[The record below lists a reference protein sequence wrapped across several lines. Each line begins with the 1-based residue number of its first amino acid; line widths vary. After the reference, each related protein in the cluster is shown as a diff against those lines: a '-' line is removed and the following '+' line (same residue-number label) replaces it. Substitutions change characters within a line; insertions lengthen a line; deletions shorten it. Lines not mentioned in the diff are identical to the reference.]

1 MAQRTIRV
9 DDLDG
14 KSEDATPLT
23 FALEGVTYDIDLTEE
38 NAAQL
43 RKALA
48 KFIEVAR
55 ARNKP
60 KQKVPP
66 QEGNSSRPKLDREQ
80 LAAIRRWGHSNGYE
94 FSDQGRIPN
103 HVMEAFEKFAGRE
116 KTKIFSSG

>member
-60 KQKVPP
+60 KQDT
-66 QEGNSSRPKLDREQ
+66 SRPKLDREQ